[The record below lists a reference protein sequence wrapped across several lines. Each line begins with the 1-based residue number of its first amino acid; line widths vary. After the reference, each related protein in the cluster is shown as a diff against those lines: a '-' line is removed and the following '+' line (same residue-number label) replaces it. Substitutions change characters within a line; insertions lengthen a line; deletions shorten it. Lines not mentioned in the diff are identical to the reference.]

1 MENVMTKATT
11 NGPAYNPPAKQLTSC
26 GDVSCELLV
35 DPIPRPTPEAIT
47 VSLRPKVAKVTFVD
61 HHKPNSRII
70 MEYTQS
76 VLRKRGIEVEDE
88 IFIKADASTRMPAAM
103 LQSLS
108 QERGLILCGISD

>member
-1 MENVMTKATT
+1 
-11 NGPAYNPPAKQLTSC
+11 
-26 GDVSCELLV
+26 
-35 DPIPRPTPEAIT
+35 
-47 VSLRPKVAKVTFVD
+47 
-61 HHKPNSRII
+61 

-76 VLRKRGIEVEDE
+76 VLRKRGIAVEDE